1 MITREEDAQMRSIG
15 RRALESTRK
24 RQQEQFSRDYMAVT
38 AVNGSL
44 LDVSAGD
51 AETPLAISDVP
62 MTTACVGVKVGDIV
76 VVDIYRHKPIAVG
89 IVAGDA

>member
-15 RRALESTRK
+15 RRALESARK

-51 AETPLAISDVP
+51 I
-62 MTTACVGVKVGDIV
+62 
-76 VVDIYRHKPIAVG
+76 
-89 IVAGDA
+89 